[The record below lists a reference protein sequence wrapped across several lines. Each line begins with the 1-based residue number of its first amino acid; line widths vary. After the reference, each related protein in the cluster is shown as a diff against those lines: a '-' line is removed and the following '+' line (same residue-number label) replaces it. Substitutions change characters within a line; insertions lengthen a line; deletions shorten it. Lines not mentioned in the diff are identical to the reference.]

1 MYNELGRR
9 DNIYKA
15 RIKILINELGE
26 KKLKSLVNDKFK
38 KFADRKLLLKNTDIE
53 DIKKYFKL
61 PIDGPTKS
69 KIPLIKN
76 KEFNFWL
83 NQNVIKH
90 KFNGYSIIIISLKHY
105 NQPPGDATAEQ
116 MKELSKISQSYS
128 FGEIRVTHEQ
138 NLVLPHIKNSDL
150 YDVWVRLKKL
160 NLLLLILD
168 L

>member
-53 DIKKYFKL
+53 DIKNIL
-61 PIDGPTKS
+61 NSIDGPTKS

-116 MKELSKISQSYS
+116 MKELSKISQIL

-138 NLVLPHIKNSDL
+138 NLVLPHIKNSI
-150 YDVWVRLKKL
+150 YMTFGYV
-160 NLLLLILD
+160 
-168 L
+168 

>member
-69 KIPLIKN
+69 KIPLIK
-76 KEFNFWL
+76 
-83 NQNVIKH
+83 
-90 KFNGYSIIIISLKHY
+90 
-105 NQPPGDATAEQ
+105 
-116 MKELSKISQSYS
+116 
-128 FGEIRVTHEQ
+128 
-138 NLVLPHIKNSDL
+138 IKN
-150 YDVWVRLKKL
+150 
-160 NLLLLILD
+160 LIFG
-168 L
+168 